1 VKLRIR
7 DRNYDHIAAREECT
21 LGDLMDLKRV
31 VGIGKQTLERRLARF
46 RDIGTVEDLF
56 EDDELLEALIA
67 LAWLC
72 KRHAG
77 EDVTLAEV
85 ESLHYTDLEFVGDDG
100 KPLPAEPEV
109 DVPVPTV
116 ASGAE
121 ASRGKSNGGK
131 SSGSGSKK
139 LISTVS

>member
-1 VKLRIR
+1 MKLRIK
-7 DRNYDHIAAREECT
+7 DKVYDHVAAREEGS
-21 LGDLMDLKRV
+21 LGDWRDLKRV
-31 VGIGKQTLERRLARF
+31 TGIGRQTLERRLARF
-46 RDIGTVEDLF
+46 GHTETVADLF
-56 EDDELLEALIA
+56 EDDELLEAIIA

-72 KRHAG
+72 KHRAG
-77 EDVTLAEV
+77 EEFTFAEA
-85 ESLHYTDLEFVGDDG
+85 EALRFSDLMFVGDDG
-100 KPLPAEPEV
+100 LPLPAEDEA

-139 LISTVS
+139 LISTAS